1 MSTSSTACAHCGLP
15 GTYGSAN
22 GTVFCCNG
30 CETLFEALHG
40 AGLGA
45 FYAKR
50 QAAPQRAATS
60 GDDETYASF
69 DDPQFTQLYTKVQS
83 GTLREVDLFV
93 EGVHCAA
100 CVWVLEKLPSLLPG
114 VVRAELNY
122 GDRSLRITWDSQS
135 LPLSKI
141 GATLADL
148 GYPPH
153 PADVTREASIEAASD
168 RTLLARI
175 GVAGAAFGNVMLLS
189 FALYSSEFGA
199 LDMGRDYEQFFRWA
213 SLVVT
218 IPSVLWTAQPFFRG
232 AYSALRTRTPH
243 LDLPISIGICAALIW
258 GTILTLFGSGE
269 LYFDSVTMLVF
280 LLLVGRLLQSR
291 HQRHARR
298 ATDLLL
304 CLSPSTSRVFED
316 GEVRTMPTQAV
327 PVGVLVEV
335 RMGERIGVDGIVEDG
350 DSNLDEALLTG
361 ESRPRRVGVGDRVAA
376 GTINLTRPLQVR
388 AVTTGRNTRLAELVR
403 EMNAVSERRAP
414 VVLFAD
420 KLSATFVKVV
430 LGLATLTF
438 LLWLP
443 FGTGTAIDRAVS
455 LLIVTCPCAL
465 GLATPL
471 AAAAALGQGAKQGLL
486 VKGMRFLE
494 LMAQPGLIVF
504 DKTGTLTR
512 GTLAVVDGEHLARL
526 GPILR
531 AVEGRSAHPIAKA
544 VLTALPT
551 SDSET
556 AITVVSLKEE
566 LGLGVSATL
575 EMTDG
580 VHEVYVGSRR
590 FVEPHCHTTT
600 ETARTTSLLGRGL
613 SPVYVVVD
621 GKLEA
626 VLGIGDPLRPESAS
640 ILRNLHDLGYRL
652 AILSGDRREVVERV
666 VEELAVPFEVVLSEQ
681 SPEQKVA
688 FVEERA
694 RTSAVYMVGDGV
706 NDAAALRAARVGI
719 AVHGGAEA
727 SLAAADV
734 FSTRPGLSPV
744 LELIVGSRRT
754 LATIQRNLR
763 FSLTYNVV
771 GALLAVSGYINP
783 LIAAIL
789 MPLSSL
795 TVVTNSFRAK
805 TFTEP
810 SELSADPTAGE
821 SNRVKTSLV

>member
-1 MSTSSTACAHCGLP
+1 MSTSSIPCAHCGLP
-15 GTYGSAN
+15 GTYGNAD

-30 CETLFEALHG
+30 CETLFEALQG

-50 QAAPQRAATS
+50 QTAPQRAATS
-60 GDDETYASF
+60 VEDKTYASF
-69 DDPQFTQLYTKVQS
+69 DDPEFTQLYTKEQS

-122 GDRSLRITWDSQS
+122 GDRSLRTTWDSS
-135 LPLSKI
+135 VVPLSKI

-153 PADVTREASIEAASD
+153 PADATREASIEASSD

-232 AYSALRTRTPH
+232 AYTALRTRTPH

-258 GTILTLFGSGE
+258 GTTLTLMGSGE

-280 LLLVGRLLQSR
+280 LLLIGRLLQSR
-291 HQRHARR
+291 HQRSARR

-304 CLSPSTSRVFED
+304 CLSPSTCRVLED
-316 GEVRTMPTQAV
+316 GEVRSMPTQAV
-327 PVGVLVEV
+327 PVGALVEV
-335 RMGERIGVDGIVEDG
+335 RMGERIGIDGIVEDG
-350 DSNLDEALLTG
+350 NSNLDEALLTG
-361 ESRPRRVGVGDRVAA
+361 ESHPRRVGVGDTVAA
-376 GTINLTRPLQVR
+376 GTINLTRPLRVR
-388 AVTTGRNTRLAELVR
+388 AVTTGRNTRLAHLVR

-443 FGTGTAIDRAVS
+443 SGTGTAIDRAVS
-455 LLIVTCPCAL
+455 LLIVTCPL

-471 AAAAALGQGAKQGLL
+471 AAAAALGQAAKRGLL

-494 LMAQPGLIVF
+494 LMAKPGLIVF

-512 GTLAVVDGEHLARL
+512 GTLAVVDGEHLGRL
-526 GPILR
+526 APILR

-544 VLTALPT
+544 VLAALPAT
-551 SDSET
+551 DDVDVT
-556 AITVVSLKEE
+556 IVSLKEE

-575 EMTDG
+575 EMADG
-580 VHEVYVGSRR
+580 QHEVYVGSRR
-590 FVEPHCHTTT
+590 FVEPHCRTST
-600 ETARTTSLLGRGL
+600 ETGRATAMLGRGL
-613 SPVYVVVD
+613 SPLYVVID
-621 GKLEA
+621 GNLEA
-626 VLGIGDPLRPESAS
+626 VLGLGDPLRPESATT
-640 ILRNLHDLGYRL
+640 LRQLYDLGYRL
-652 AILSGDRREVVERV
+652 AILSGDRKEVVERV
-666 VEELAVPFEVVLSEQ
+666 VEELAIPFEVVLSEQ

-694 RTSAVYMVGDGV
+694 RSGAVYMVGDGV

-719 AVHGGAEA
+719 AIHGGAEA

-734 FSTRPGLSPV
+734 FSTQPGLSPV
-744 LELIVGSRRT
+744 LQLIVGSQRT

-763 FSLTYNVV
+763 FSLTYNIV
-771 GALLAVSGYINP
+771 GAILAVSGYINP

-810 SELSADPTAGE
+810 TEPPTGRLVGE
-821 SNRVKTSLV
+821 SIRVKTSLV